1 MSTDVDWE
9 RELDFHI
16 ELRNYN
22 KPEWADKTFTP
33 SNEDRCNNC
42 DGCKSGTCLSEANK
56 YAPVLA
62 REKIVCLNCDSKKAC
77 CVRVACSHWSAHPHL
92 STNWHK
98 AVYDLNA
105 SLKKRYTNGQLTQL
119 EGEDAWF
126 VYKADSSQDMI
137 QVGTSAQ
144 SAKPAETIDPVA
156 LQTALLQL
164 NGGIQKLDKVI
175 SHMAADCKSLK
186 DNQTQ
191 NAQNIIA
198 LSQQLEQQQ
207 LQQDAMRR
215 ELLCRQGEQSK
226 VESGR
231 CNAELAA
238 TTENIFKKGIFR
250 ADIHTPPKE
259 VVGEALES
267 STLSDPFERL
277 ANILEKNL
285 AASKPSVRLPAFSLP
300 KITGVQNGEL
310 DSASFHLW
318 KEKCKTL
325 FLEHTLPDS
334 LAVTMIQSEQSLPL
348 RYRQQISSAST
359 LAGIWVILGSMFSP
373 IESLKPRLIRDLT
386 SLQNAYTTEE
396 QIATHDKILIKLNQI
411 LQFFPRADIDIS
423 QLTACLATFASPE
436 NLSMMPDTLAKFQ
449 LVHEST
455 GKTYITLLRDHCQK
469 RRGDLHQI
477 LTSLDLYRSDQATPH
492 NNISLAKTERRREE
506 GGSVHYWGGSKRNP
520 GNCHLCKN
528 KKSTHFFAKCDQVQ
542 LAKEG
547 KITLRNTCLLCLRPT
562 AACAEMSSKSKK
574 PCHNY
579 VLRSGREVSLLCQL
593 DNHNHHKFLCKQF
606 DHSKRTP
613 HNFIDIVGGGGEVDL
628 EVVVAGQD
636 YEGEMDRSTNACSE
650 NPDCL
655 ANNTT
660 ELEEK
665 STIDARTDISH
676 CFIDCRTKTDSP
688 DVLFLMQRVSGSI
701 QNQQLNFTVVFD
713 GAAAISCIL
722 LPPRL
727 VQRFK
732 PDRKRNLNLTTAAGS
747 SSQIHNVLDV
757 LIYGDKN
764 NFLFNVVNLQTLP
777 LPRVRQDCISLFRNC
792 GMDFLPTNF
801 DINNNAYILFGLPHL
816 QYHPFSVKHQMIPR
830 PIRQQFNSLQC
841 FISRF
846 DGAKI
851 LAGLLTRNQSRPAA
865 CNVLSV
871 ENEHSAGTEEQL
883 LWDDDDAE
891 NDVDC
896 THIWETCNVVDNNDD
911 VFRDDDI
918 FFSDIEDENDD
929 SIYLSDG
936 EEYCG
941 DAADD
946 TLMAGDDSDAWGF
959 KGTHGTTTSQSL
971 SAQCT
976 PLLTINAGHP
986 WDDNAEDGE
995 GGIVRGGDLEEDGH
1009 AMHRVFQNK
1018 QNAHIK
1024 DLYRCFFKEQSN
1036 AFLATGHPDIGCH
1049 RCNPKISDFGSLTAL
1064 RSYQLNEQ
1072 ISFKAHGEDGKG
1084 FFIYDRHHLP
1094 SVSCLPNGIKMC
1106 ASRLTRTAAA
1116 LQKLPHSLKYLN
1128 YSMATDHLSNK
1139 NAWLRDIPDHLT
1151 TGLQIVTTPVTLVR
1165 NLKSNSTLI
1174 RICQSANQK
1183 MPSRCD
1189 NNCPCRIKVQAQKGD
1204 LLQSNAA
1211 HRGGEIV
1218 GSTIECSKNPNCQ
1231 VKLSINQTIPSFDY
1245 SLPQISTLAL
1255 AARLAVIAA
1264 GGDIVRFFTN
1274 VKQSLKASL
1283 LNSLVM
1289 YRCGKTNYP
1298 TFSPTTDGVANN
1310 KEILICTSNYFGISD
1325 LSTACAAAAAK
1336 SVSVYMTHLANASA
1350 REGACALME
1359 QVGLE
1364 GKWIVTDTL
1373 HRKLIFQIAKST
1385 LEALYCDDWPH
1396 FTSRKQCMQY
1406 LQLTDADCNSWTEE
1420 KLLSTALV
1428 IQSRSAAFC
1437 ILALNHCHFDFKRY
1451 ETNSPNEDK
1460 LNRLIEL
1467 IKHKV
1472 PIPLLQKPT
1481 NLEVRSEYLKKGTL
1495 CAEGS
1500 TNSAQKSQET
1510 EKPFLV
1516 QLGLEYYRSGTCSLR
1531 TKSIKLT
1538 SKKSKSKQIICSN
1551 VEEFD
1556 DWLSSEG
1563 GGGITRRVLAQ
1574 LLGQC
1579 FSQHTQNFHLF
1590 PQCIIKFVTAVA
1602 TKSQKSFQWEDCI
1615 DATLI
1620 PLIRAA
1626 IRLYFT
1632 SAKSHQLRC
1641 ALQNTMHCTYV
1652 LYSASDAGQH
1662 LHCGNHILVQIVQ
1675 VGSITRHIVQPLLHT
1690 VLLNSAKV
1698 LSLPHLELIAL
1709 TKASYT
1715 TTKLYRFLE
1724 DQGILIHPDNVIIC
1738 TDSASA
1744 LAMAKCPPTLLES
1757 RFAHLCSKICVQL
1770 LTINLTPHQC
1780 LYFHSQSTKRR
1791 SEGEPFIS
1799 DVCSKIDLSLP
1810 EDELVTSLPRQW
1822 EEAMRWFGR
1831 PVTSWSHLVR
1841 NPPNPATNNQEIEN
1855 FCLTEAPMA
1864 TLWSQKCKNTQV
1876 NFINK
1881 KEDNQNTKLNEHQ
1894 IMHPA
1899 KSPSMPTTP
1908 FDNLLLRKFSRLNT
1922 GKSAFSILI
1931 LTQWFILKLKKL
1943 VRMNKVER
1951 DDIRA
1956 RLKQQLIALKNF
1968 APFLPSCPLR
1978 CGLVVGVSCSKQHF
1992 SNTSNFFQPSTVLD
2006 KCWPTFDPH
2015 KTVKISNIFNILE
2028 DKINNLPWEWGDE
2041 NEFLLREHVLT
2052 ILSSYVSRGA
2062 TVKNMRMTE
2071 VSYRGKTI
2079 TIATGRRQAACPGG
2093 IQTALGTP
2101 CFRTTHSSVFA
2112 LCLIRWHHLAA
2123 EHTKIRSRLSI
2134 LKNGW
2139 LFQDLS
2145 NVLKSAQQMC
2155 MKCRLDKAANS
2166 ATNTSLYTAVS
2177 GNSFNMGTL
2186 ALSPNT
2192 HLVGVD
2198 AMGPFVGLNNTKY
2211 YCYVFVSCINKMVYS
2226 ITVNSLS
2233 LQTLVDTIEQ
2243 LTSFIGSCTTVISD
2257 QAGAFEMCATLLEV
2271 EGELDEDLPAART
2284 PKHPLAALLRKKPIQ
2299 GSRGEICWRL
2309 VCASS
2314 GEAMGSVEVYIR
2326 ILKESLRKVDFYR
2339 KCGDFGHSEMAS
2351 YFACATKCVNSRPC
2365 VMLED
2370 GKVYSAYDILS
2381 FSLYGGGFPDHQ
2393 LSVSSNNKQIKS
2405 KLDFMAKMK
2414 KDLQHALFHK
2424 YTKHLYFSS
2433 DFRQRGNFQI
2443 HSMFLETGDL
2453 VMSNKA
2459 FELTRSLTKSIRR
2472 IAFLDTHRKHAVVYH
2487 QIDPNTDRE
2496 LNVVNFS
2503 RDFNSCKSKA
2513 ERQNLV
2519 TQYLG
2524 RHSFESVDLRKC
2536 SFVAKQCES
2545 PHLDMLF
2552 RRSKDQ
2558 TQLHP
2563 IGDDTVFDL
2572 HATEK
2577 LLQSHTPKASA
2588 VVPVL
2593 PLEAVRLASQALSH
2607 EKQNNLKKVEDK
2619 NNLST
2624 KGKKEKNENNNS
2636 GNLLTELKKGET
2648 ITKSGRI
2655 SKPTVYFRPQ

>member
-1 MSTDVDWE
+1 MVPVLALTTAQGEEHFGDRFVSTDVDWE

-22 KPEWADKTFTP
+22 KPEWGDKTFTP

-62 REKIVCLNCDSKKAC
+62 REKIICLNCDSKKGC
-77 CVRVACSHWSAHPHL
+77 CVRVACVRWSAHPHL
-92 STNWHK
+92 SVNWHK
-98 AVYDLNA
+98 ALYDLNA

-126 VYKADSSQDMI
+126 VYKADASNDMT
-137 QVGTSAQ
+137 QVGNGAQ
-144 SAKPAETIDPVA
+144 SANPGETIDPVA
-156 LQTALLQL
+156 LQAALLQL
-164 NGGIQKLDKVI
+164 NGGIQKLDKAI
-175 SHMAADCKSLK
+175 SNLASDCKSLK
-186 DNQTQ
+186 DNQNQ
-191 NAQNIIA
+191 NVQNIIA
-198 LSQQLEQQQ
+198 LNQKLEQQQ
-207 LQQDAMRR
+207 QQQDAMRQ
-215 ELLCRQGEQSK
+215 ELLCMQGEQSK

-231 CNAELAA
+231 CEARLAA
-238 TTENIFKKGIFR
+238 TTENIFKNRTFR
-250 ADIHTPPKE
+250 ANIHTPPKE

-267 STLSDPFERL
+267 STLSDPFQRL

-285 AASKPSVRLPAFSLP
+285 GANKPSVRLPAFSLP

-359 LAGIWVILGSMFSP
+359 LDGIWIILGSMFSP
-373 IESLKPRLIRDLT
+373 IESLKPRLTRDLT

-411 LQFFPRADIDIS
+411 LQFFPKADIDMS

-436 NLSMMPDTLAKFQ
+436 NLSMMPDTLARFQ
-449 LVHEST
+449 MVHEST

-492 NNISLAKTERRREE
+492 NNISLAKTNRRREE
-506 GGSVHYWGGSKRNP
+506 GGSAHYWGGSKRNP

-528 KKSTHFFAKCDQVQ
+528 EKSTHFFAKCDQVQ

-547 KITLRNTCLLCLRPT
+547 KITLENTCLLCLRPT
-562 AACAEMSSKSKK
+562 AACAEMRAKSKK
-574 PCHNY
+574 PCSNY

-593 DNHNHHKFLCKQF
+593 DNHKHHKFLCKQF

-613 HNFIDIVGGGGEVDL
+613 HNFIDIVEGGVEVDVEL
-628 EVVVAGQD
+628 VVSGENN
-636 YEGEMDRSTNACSE
+636 EGEREGSTNAYSE
-650 NPDCL
+650 NPDCPV
-655 ANNTT
+655 NKTT
-660 ELEEK
+660 GLGEK
-665 STIDARTDISH
+665 ATIDARTDISH

-688 DVLFLMQRVSGSI
+688 DVLFLMQRISGSI

-732 PDRKRNLNLTTAAGS
+732 PERKRNLNLTTAAGS
-747 SSQIHNVLDV
+747 SSQDHNVLDV
-757 LIYGDKN
+757 LIYGNKN

-777 LPRVRQDCISLFRNC
+777 LPRVRQDCLNLFRDC
-792 GMDFLPTNF
+792 GLDFLPTNF

-816 QYHPFSVKHQMIPR
+816 QYHPFSVRHQMIPR

-846 DGAKI
+846 DGSKI
-851 LAGLLTRNQSRPAA
+851 LAGLLTRSRSRPAA

-871 ENEHSAGTEEQL
+871 ENENSADTGGQL

-918 FFSDIEDENDD
+918 FFSDTEDENDD
-929 SIYLSDG
+929 SIYFSDG
-936 EEYCG
+936 EEYG
-941 DAADD
+941 GEAADD
-946 TLMAGDDSDAWGF
+946 GWMGGDDGDACSGGVD
-959 KGTHGTTTSQSL
+959 GTHGISTSQSL

-976 PLLTINAGHP
+976 PLLTIDAVHP

-995 GGIVRGGDLEEDGH
+995 GGIVRGGDLEEDGQ

-1018 QNAHIK
+1018 QNTHIK
-1024 DLYRCFFKEQSN
+1024 DLYRCFLKEQSN
-1036 AFLATGHPDIGCH
+1036 AFLATRHPDIGCH

-1064 RSYQLNEQ
+1064 RSYQLKEQ
-1072 ISFKAHGEDGKG
+1072 ISFKVDGENGKG
-1084 FFIYDRHHLP
+1084 FFVYDRHHLP

-1116 LQKLPHSLKYLN
+1116 LQRLPHSLKYLN
-1128 YSMATDHLSNK
+1128 YSMATDHLSGK

-1183 MPSRCD
+1183 MPSKCD
-1189 NNCPCRIKVQAQKGD
+1189 NNCPCRNKVLAQKGD
-1204 LLQSNAA
+1204 LVQSNAA
-1211 HRGGEIV
+1211 HRDGEMV
-1218 GSTIECSKNPNCQ
+1218 GSTNKCSKNPNCQ
-1231 VKLSINQTIPSFDY
+1231 IKLSINQTIPSFDY

-1255 AARLAVIAA
+1255 AARVAVIAA

-1283 LNSLVM
+1283 LNCLVM

-1298 TFSPTTDGVANN
+1298 TFSPTTEGVANN

-1325 LSTACAAAAAK
+1325 LSTACAAAASK
-1336 SVSVYMTHLANASA
+1336 SVSVYMTHLASASA

-1364 GKWIVTDTL
+1364 GKWIVTDTPQ
-1373 HRKLIFQIAKST
+1373 RRLIFQIAEST

-1406 LQLTDADCNSWTEE
+1406 LQLTDADSNSWTEE

-1451 ETNSPNEDK
+1451 ETNSPNEGN

-1472 PIPLLQKPT
+1472 PTPTLQKPT
-1481 NLEVRSEYLKKGTL
+1481 NLEVRSEYLKKETL
-1495 CAEGS
+1495 GAEGS
-1500 TNSAQKSQET
+1500 ANSAQKGQET

-1538 SKKSKSKQIICSN
+1538 SKKYKSKQIICSN
-1551 VEEFD
+1551 VEDFD
-1556 DWLSSEG
+1556 NWLSSEG

-1615 DATLI
+1615 DDALI

-1632 SAKSHQLRC
+1632 SAESHQLRC
-1641 ALQNTMHCTYV
+1641 ALQYTMHCTYV

-1675 VGSITRHIVQPLLHT
+1675 VGSVTRHIVQPLLHT

-1799 DVCSKIDLSLP
+1799 DVCSKVDLALS
-1810 EDELVTSLPRQW
+1810 EDDLVASLPRQW

-1864 TLWSQKCKNTQV
+1864 TLWSQKCKTAQI

-1881 KEDNQNTKLNEHQ
+1881 EEENTHTKLNEHQ
-1894 IMHPA
+1894 IIHHA

-1931 LTQWFILKLKKL
+1931 LVQWFILKLKKL
-1943 VRMNKVER
+1943 VRMNKVQR
-1951 DDIRA
+1951 DNIRA
-1956 RLKQQLIALKNF
+1956 GLKQHLMELKIF

-1992 SNTSNFFQPSTVLD
+1992 SNTFNFFQPNTVLD

-2028 DKINNLPWEWGDE
+2028 AKINSLPWEWGDE

-2062 TVKNMRMTE
+2062 TVKNMKMSE
-2071 VSYRGKTI
+2071 VSYQGKVI

-2093 IQTALGTP
+2093 IQTAQGSP

-2155 MKCRLDKAANS
+2155 MKCRLDKAANA

-2177 GNSFNMGTL
+2177 GHSFNMGTL

-2192 HLVGVD
+2192 HLLGVD
-2198 AMGPFVGLNNTKY
+2198 AMGPFLGLNNTKY
-2211 YCYVFVSCINKMVYS
+2211 YCYVFVSCTNKMVYS

-2243 LTSFIGSCTTVISD
+2243 LSSFIGSCTTVISD

-2271 EGELDEDLPAART
+2271 EGELKENLPAART
-2284 PKHPLAALLRKKPIQ
+2284 PKHPLAALLRKKHIQ

-2351 YFACATKCVNSRPC
+2351 YFASATKCINSRPC
-2365 VMLED
+2365 LMLDD

-2393 LSVSSNNKQIKS
+2393 LSVSSNNRQIKS

-2414 KDLQHALFHK
+2414 KELQLALFHK

-2433 DFRQRGNFQI
+2433 DFRQRGNFQV

-2459 FELTRSLTKSIRR
+2459 FELTGSLTKSIRR
-2472 IAFLDTHRKHAVVYH
+2472 IAFLDAHRKHAVVYH

-2496 LNVVNFS
+2496 LNVGTFS
-2503 RDFNSCKSKA
+2503 KDFNSCKSKG

-2519 TQYLG
+2519 TRYLG

-2536 SFVAKQCES
+2536 SFVAKQCEG
-2545 PHLDMLF
+2545 PQLDMLF

-2572 HATEK
+2572 HSTEK
-2577 LLQSHTPKASA
+2577 VLQSHTPRASA

-2593 PLEAVRLASQALSH
+2593 PLEAVRLASQTLSH
-2607 EKQNNLKKVEDK
+2607 EKQD
-2619 NNLST
+2619 
-2624 KGKKEKNENNNS
+2624 
-2636 GNLLTELKKGET
+2636 
-2648 ITKSGRI
+2648 I
-2655 SKPTVYFRPQ
+2655 F